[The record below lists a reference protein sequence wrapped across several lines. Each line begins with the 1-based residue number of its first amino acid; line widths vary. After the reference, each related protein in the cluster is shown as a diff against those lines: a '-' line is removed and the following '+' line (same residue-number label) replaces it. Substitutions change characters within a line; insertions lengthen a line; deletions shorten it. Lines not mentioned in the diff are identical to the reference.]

1 MRGRRSSS
9 PRRTGRPDCGSD
21 DRSVVISIPLSCAD
35 SRWPS
40 LAVPPSQGSVARLAA
55 EHSLQSISRPQ
66 EDWCHGQEYQRFS
79 AARGTLSGV
88 IQTKRDEQRRERLRE
103 YEAALTDARSPVEVL
118 VLFAKVRED
127 RALDERLEETFAAS
141 IAEGVDDADR
151 LPAAVWVALRQGD
164 VDAVIQT
171 LVRTSSTE
179 LVLAA
184 HEQLDAGYRLTSVEE
199 RRALPDVGR
208 LEAQVAS
215 FLRIPYDVVAMIT
228 SWGPDDPRTAVEI
241 DALVEQRFGSPARL
255 AKPSRARREPSAG
268 TTTQAGSSG
277 PGISLSMSSEEFTAL
292 LNLTPEQRA
301 VLMTLVRQATI
312 TIGCDL

>member
-1 MRGRRSSS
+1 
-9 PRRTGRPDCGSD
+9 
-21 DRSVVISIPLSCAD
+21 
-35 SRWPS
+35 
-40 LAVPPSQGSVARLAA
+40 
-55 EHSLQSISRPQ
+55 
-66 EDWCHGQEYQRFS
+66 
-79 AARGTLSGV
+79 
-88 IQTKRDEQRRERLRE
+88 
-103 YEAALTDARSPVEVL
+103 
-118 VLFAKVRED
+118 
-127 RALDERLEETFAAS
+127 
-141 IAEGVDDADR
+141 
-151 LPAAVWVALRQGD
+151 
-164 VDAVIQT
+164 
-171 LVRTSSTE
+171 VRTSSTE

-255 AKPSRARREPSAG
+255 AKPFRGHREPSAG
-268 TTTQAGSSG
+268 TTAQASSSG

-301 VLMTLVRQATI
+301 VLTTLVRQATI
-312 TIGCDL
+312 TIG

>member
-1 MRGRRSSS
+1 M
-9 PRRTGRPDCGSD
+9 
-21 DRSVVISIPLSCAD
+21 V
-35 SRWPS
+35 
-40 LAVPPSQGSVARLAA
+40 
-55 EHSLQSISRPQ
+55 
-66 EDWCHGQEYQRFS
+66 
-79 AARGTLSGV
+79 
-88 IQTKRDEQRRERLRE
+88 QTRRDEQRLERLRE
-103 YEAALTDARSPVEVL
+103 YEAALTDARPPVEVL

-127 RALDERLEETFAAS
+127 RASDERLEEAFAAS
-141 IAEGVDDADR
+141 ITEGVDDADL

-164 VDAVIQT
+164 VDAVVEA

-208 LEAQVAS
+208 LEAQIAS
-215 FLRIPYDVVAMIT
+215 FLRLPRDVVAMIT

-241 DALVEQRFGSPARL
+241 DALVEQRFGSPPRL
-255 AKPSRARREPSAG
+255 TTPARARREPNSGAIA
-268 TTTQAGSSG
+268 QASG
-277 PGISLSMSSEEFTAL
+277 PGISLFMSSAEFTAL

-312 TIGCDL
+312 TIGCEV

>member
-1 MRGRRSSS
+1 
-9 PRRTGRPDCGSD
+9 
-21 DRSVVISIPLSCAD
+21 
-35 SRWPS
+35 
-40 LAVPPSQGSVARLAA
+40 
-55 EHSLQSISRPQ
+55 
-66 EDWCHGQEYQRFS
+66 
-79 AARGTLSGV
+79 
-88 IQTKRDEQRRERLRE
+88 
-103 YEAALTDARSPVEVL
+103 
-118 VLFAKVRED
+118 
-127 RALDERLEETFAAS
+127 
-141 IAEGVDDADR
+141 
-151 LPAAVWVALRQGD
+151 VWVALRQGD
-164 VDAVIQT
+164 IDAVIQT

-255 AKPSRARREPSAG
+255 AKPSRGHREPSAG
-268 TTTQAGSSG
+268 TTAQASSSG

-301 VLMTLVRQATI
+301 VLTTLVRQATI
-312 TIGCDL
+312 TIG